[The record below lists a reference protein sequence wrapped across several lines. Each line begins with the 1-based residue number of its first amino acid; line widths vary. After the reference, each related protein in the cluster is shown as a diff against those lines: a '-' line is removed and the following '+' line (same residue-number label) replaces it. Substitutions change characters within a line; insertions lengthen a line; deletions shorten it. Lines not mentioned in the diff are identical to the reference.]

1 MKCFKNSITTND
13 CQIDYERRTPYTF
26 ETFETSK
33 GIKYKIIHTVRKG
46 VADSRIISYEIVKI
60 GEQIEGWYF

>member
-1 MKCFKNSITTND
+1 MKCFKDSITID
-13 CQIDYERRTPYTF
+13 DGQIDYDRKTPYTF

-60 GEQIEGWYF
+60 GEQIEG